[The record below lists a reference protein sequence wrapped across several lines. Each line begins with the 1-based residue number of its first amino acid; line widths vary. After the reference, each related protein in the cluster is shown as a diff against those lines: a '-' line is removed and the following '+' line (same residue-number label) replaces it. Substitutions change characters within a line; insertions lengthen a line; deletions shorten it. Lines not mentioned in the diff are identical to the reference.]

1 MANTRE
7 SLIHKQILPHWRQ
20 IKFPERP
27 LSKATESLLMRSC
40 FSQNYTLSFTE
51 KYQANT
57 KNECR
62 LCKSGPENIEHL
74 FLTCPAVE
82 AQRTELKKAIDGKAW
97 SLRSILGLEE
107 TMRHTEI
114 FISKSKFVETFL

>member
-1 MANTRE
+1 MQSGEFTE
-7 SLIHKQILPHWRQ
+7 KYTIL
-20 IKFPERP
+20 
-27 LSKATESLLMRSC
+27 
-40 FSQNYTLSFTE
+40 FSQNYTLTFTE
-51 KYQANT
+51 KYQPNT
-57 KNECR
+57 KNVCR
-62 LCKSGPENIEHL
+62 LCKSGPQNIEHL